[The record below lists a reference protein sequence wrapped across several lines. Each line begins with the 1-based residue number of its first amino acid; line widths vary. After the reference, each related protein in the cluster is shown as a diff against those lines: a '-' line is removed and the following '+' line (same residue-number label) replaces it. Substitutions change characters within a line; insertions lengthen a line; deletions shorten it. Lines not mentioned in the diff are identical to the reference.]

1 MERVS
6 PQFIIEGLMRRG
18 YPAHVAQ
25 GFVMNMMDESGLRPG
40 INEAAP
46 IVPGSR
52 GGFGLYQLTGP
63 RRIAYEQFASQR
75 GVNPADPNAQLDFL
89 DYEMRGPES
98 RAAKSILSTSNPQE
112 AAVAIARDFLR
123 PASEHLKNRVARYS
137 GADVAADTM
146 AALGKGGGAVTPDQ
160 IAQAAQAQSTG
171 MQGQQQQPR
180 GLLGGFFG
188 NPDNLAA
195 LAIALNS
202 MRLNPDPALAALLT
216 GQMKERRSERQTEAQ
231 RNRTVEALK
240 KMGADPKLIELA
252 QAGFG
257 SEALKSALAQPKDDR
272 TALQKNY
279 EYAIQMGMTPEQAR
293 AWVSSGTTVNVGGQ
307 QSQQFGDAPTGTV
320 WAYDEQGRHVMEQGP
335 GGVMRPKVVPL
346 GGTEAEKRAAGIAG
360 QKTQSAD
367 AAARAEDSMRLIE
380 SIISD
385 PALPQITGMVQ
396 GRLPAFTQ
404 SGTDLMAKIEQVQG
418 QAFLQ
423 AFESLKGGGQI
434 TEREGIAAQNA
445 MARLQRTQSTEA
457 MKQSLQELYDI
468 MGRGRRRAMG
478 QNVPEYTGAS
488 GGFSVTG
495 RVD

>member
-40 INEAAP
+40 VNEAAP

-63 RRIAYEQFASQR
+63 RRIAYEQFAAQR

-123 PASEHLKNRVARYS
+123 PASEHLQNRVARYS

-171 MQGQQQQPR
+171 MQGQQQPR

-188 NPDNLAA
+188 NPDNMAA

-202 MRLNPDPALAALLT
+202 MRLNPDPALAALLS
-216 GQMKERRSERQTEAQ
+216 GQMKERRSEKKAQ
-231 RNRTVEALK
+231 EQQNKTIAYFKKLADAGNAQAARALSYVEATGDVSGALK
-240 KMGADPKLIELA
+240 MATAQPQVQDPYSTIGKLQADLAAGRINEEQYNIAVQGMAPTGMSIETTPDGGIRLVQGAGVTQKPFTEGQSKDVVFATRAAGALETLEPVADALTSLGERAAGADPTGIIRGA
-252 QAGFG
+252 VQ
-257 SEALKSALAQPKDDR
+257 SENFQVAK
-272 TALQKNY
+272 
-279 EYAIQMGMTPEQAR
+279 
-293 AWVSSGTTVNVGGQ
+293 
-307 QSQQFGDAPTGTV
+307 
-320 WAYDEQGRHVMEQGP
+320 
-335 GGVMRPKVVPL
+335 
-346 GGTEAEKRAAGIAG
+346 AAG
-360 QKTQSAD
+360 D
-367 AAARAEDSMRLIE
+367 E
-380 SIISD
+380 
-385 PALPQITGMVQ
+385 
-396 GRLPAFTQ
+396 
-404 SGTDLMAKIEQVQG
+404 
-418 QAFLQ
+418 FLQ
-423 AFESLKGGGQI
+423 AILRKDTGAAI
-434 TEREGIAAQNA
+434 TAQ
-445 MARLQRTQSTEA
+445 E
-457 MKQSLQELYDI
+457 QELYGKTYLPQPGDGPAVLEQKRQARQRALSALGAG
-468 MGRGRRRAMG
+468 MSPTQMLAVERGLQTKGAAPA
-478 QNVPEYTGAS
+478 QTGAKPTHRYNPQ
-488 GGFSVTG
+488 TG
-495 RVD
+495 QVEVID